1 MDDRRRRRW
10 YSVSVDTLRWIGY
23 SLLAFLLAAGGYLG
37 WRSWQQDRLDDR
49 AADAISEAGTLIQQL
64 QEEEL
69 SGRQASEYLQG
80 VAGYRE
86 ARRLFDA
93 QEYAA
98 SLVQGRRSRDL
109 LRRLAGSLASASP
122 AGEAQFLSVSGD
134 VQYRRGASGPWQRA
148 KNSVRLSAG
157 DSIRT
162 GPAGSAEIVF
172 RDSTFFTVR
181 PNSLVVVS
189 NVETGGADHEQAVEM
204 VYGWV
209 DLSTSDNPSTV
220 STPGAEARV
229 ASESEGFVSY
239 EQDSA
244 TGRFGAF
251 SGGMRIESGRGE
263 ARDLA
268 QLEQVLQRGEEL
280 SVPRPL
286 PARPELVA
294 PGDHHEIRGERADQL
309 VLTWQPV
316 ADAAVYALQVS
327 ESPQFVDN
335 VVEDLER
342 PATRATLGIRGPG
355 SFVWR
360 VAAKSADGAQ
370 GPWSEARRFTVRT
383 ESAGGVDRDRTPP
396 ALAIVKVTP
405 YGNLYIVDGRTEP
418 GARVDV
424 NEEPVKVET
433 DGSFTKTVSFTR
445 EGWASIDVRAL
456 DAWGNA
462 AAASRPVY
470 VESP

>member
-1 MDDRRRRRW
+1 M
-10 YSVSVDTLRWIGY
+10 GY
-23 SLLAFLLAAGGYLG
+23 SLLTLLLAAGGYLG

-49 AADAISEAGTLIQQL
+49 AAEAISEAGTLIQLL
-64 QEEEL
+64 QDEEL
-69 SGRQASEYLQG
+69 SGRQASEYQQG
-80 VAGYRE
+80 IAGYRE
-86 ARRLFDA
+86 ARRLFDG
-93 QEYAA
+93 QEYASA
-98 SLVQGRRSRDL
+98 LGQGRRSRDL
-109 LRRLAGSLASASP
+109 LRRLADSLADSP
-122 AGEAQFLSVSGD
+122 GGEAQFLSVSGD

-148 KNSVRLSAG
+148 KNGVRLSAG

-189 NVETGGADHEQAVEM
+189 NVQAAGADSEQAVEM

-220 STPGAEARV
+220 STPSAEARV
-229 ASESEGFVSY
+229 ESESEGFVSY
-239 EQDSA
+239 ERESE

-263 ARDLA
+263 SRDLA
-268 QLEQVLQRGEEL
+268 QLQQVLQQGEEL
-280 SVPRPL
+280 SAPRPL
-286 PARPELVA
+286 PARPALLA
-294 PGDHHEIRGERADQL
+294 PDDHHEIRGEQADPL
-309 VLTWQPV
+309 VLAWEPV
-316 ADAAVYALQVS
+316 PAAAAYALQVS

-335 VVEDLER
+335 VVEDPAR
-342 PATRATLGIRGPG
+342 AATRATLGIRGPG

-370 GPWSEARRFTVRT
+370 GPWSEARRFTVRAR
-383 ESAGGVDRDRTPP
+383 SGGGVDRDRTAP

-405 YGNLYIVDGRTEP
+405 YGSLYIVDGRTEP
-418 GARVDV
+418 GARVEV
-424 NEEPVKVET
+424 NAEPVKVET

-445 EGWASIDVRAL
+445 EGWASIDVRAH

-462 AAASRPVY
+462 AAVSRPVY